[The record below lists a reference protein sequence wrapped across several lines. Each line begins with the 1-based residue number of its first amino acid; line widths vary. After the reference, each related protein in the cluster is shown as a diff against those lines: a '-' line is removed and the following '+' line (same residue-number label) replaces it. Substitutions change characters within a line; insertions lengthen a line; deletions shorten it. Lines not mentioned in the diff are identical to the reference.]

1 MTADAALIAARRDR
15 VLAAMAERDI
25 DVLVLGRQDDANY
38 ASGMHRLWTAGT
50 RPFGAGCL
58 VVRETGR
65 THVLSGWDAG
75 LPPTMTWDDL
85 YPSTWNPRVMAA
97 NLAAI
102 PGLAD
107 AKRIGTDEV
116 SPSFRR
122 AAGRLAPDAEVVP
135 ADDLMAAVRRHKLPA
150 EIDRIRAACGVVW
163 EGVLAIARHGAGTD
177 EQLIGAAVLAMGRL
191 GATIPSSAPIVRR
204 SGADTVVDLG
214 MIVDGYE
221 GGLGAVISTH
231 LATGDEAR
239 PQPLHLANVCQPGA
253 TGAALAAAA
262 EHPGWLVRGVGMG
275 FELPVIDE
283 THGHAEIL
291 EPDMVLSVSDG
302 DRREIVHI
310 TDRGP
315 ALLSGPPEEAS

>member
-1 MTADAALIAARRDR
+1 M
-15 VLAAMAERDI
+15 LAAMAEREI

-65 THVLSGWDAG
+65 THVLSGWDTG

-85 YPSTWNPRVMAA
+85 FPSTWNPRVMAA

-102 PGLAD
+102 PGLTD

-122 AAGRLAPDAEVVP
+122 AAGRLAPDADVVP

-150 EIDRIRAACGVVW
+150 EIDRIRAACAVVWHGVV
-163 EGVLAIARHGAGTD
+163 AAATAGNSPD
-177 EQLIGAAVLAMGRL
+177 EPPLTNDQRIGAAVLAMGRL
-191 GATIPSSAPIVRR
+191 GATIPSSAPIVRQD
-204 SGADTVVDLG
+204 GADTFIDLG

-221 GGLGAVISTH
+221 GGLGA
-231 LATGDEAR
+231 LASLRAPIPGNEAPEP
-239 PQPLHLANVCQPGA
+239 PQRLIDSCRPGA
-253 TGAALAAAA
+253 TGADLAAAS

-275 FELPVIDE
+275 FERPVIDA
-283 THGHAEIL
+283 THGHAETL
-291 EPDMVLSVSDG
+291 DADMVVSVRDG
-302 DRREIVHI
+302 NRREIVHI
-310 TDRGP
+310 TDNGP
-315 ALLSGPPEEAS
+315 ALLSGRPEEAS